1 MLEELFPT
9 MYDELRRAARRYL
22 STERKHHTLQPTSL
36 VHEAYL
42 RLFNQRAVPFQNP
55 PHFFAVAA
63 QRMRRIL
70 VNHARDRQRLK
81 RGGTSTRVTL
91 DKAVDKASER
101 SVDLVE
107 LDQALAKLATRDP
120 ELSRIVELRY
130 FAGLTIAEAADILGV
145 SPATV
150 KNKWSMARAWLHREL
165 RLGGQDGN

>member
-1 MLEELFPT
+1 
-9 MYDELRRAARRYL
+9 
-22 STERKHHTLQPTSL
+22 
-36 VHEAYL
+36 
-42 RLFNQRAVPFQNP
+42 
-55 PHFFAVAA
+55 
-63 QRMRRIL
+63 MRRIL